1 VTGSVR
7 AGKQARYAIWVWLA
21 GHGKGTAKVTIAA
34 KPATPAPSF
43 TVCTPAGGKVC
54 SVGLTSQ
61 PVQLRAAVAVPKK
74 AAGTRV
80 TLTATG
86 TSPQAKAS
94 ASGSASVRVKADPT
108 PSASSSGTSSSVGT
122 GVLLPPSNLPAG
134 EFSAAGLPALPSPV
148 DDPSLAFPQVT
159 PSPTPSPSPAQVPI
173 RVADVSTSFPLDT
186 RLVGGQIIGLAVLA
200 AAVTIAVA
208 RLSLRKPRPQHSRD
222 PD

>member
-1 VTGSVR
+1 
-7 AGKQARYAIWVWLA
+7 
-21 GHGKGTAKVTIAA
+21 
-34 KPATPAPSF
+34 
-43 TVCTPAGGKVC
+43 
-54 SVGLTSQ
+54 
-61 PVQLRAAVAVPKK
+61 
-74 AAGTRV
+74 
-80 TLTATG
+80 
-86 TSPQAKAS
+86 
-94 ASGSASVRVKADPT
+94 
-108 PSASSSGTSSSVGT
+108 
-122 GVLLPPSNLPAG
+122 LLPPSNLQPG

>member
-1 VTGSVR
+1 VAGSVR

-21 GHGKGTAKVTIAA
+21 GRGKGTAKVTIAA
-34 KPATPAPSF
+34 KPAKPAPSF
-43 TVCTPAGGKVC
+43 TVCTPPGGKVC

-61 PVQLRAAVAVPKK
+61 PVQLRAAVAAPKK

-108 PSASSSGTSSSVGT
+108 PSATSSGTSSSVGT
-122 GVLLPPSNLPAG
+122 GVLPPPANLPPG
-134 EFSAAGLPALPSPV
+134 EFSPAGLPALPSPV

>member
-21 GHGKGTAKVTIAA
+21 GNGKGTAKVTIAA

-43 TVCTPAGGKVC
+43 TVCTPPGGKVC

-61 PVQLRAAVAVPKK
+61 PVQLRAAVAAPKK

-108 PSASSSGTSSSVGT
+108 PSATSSGTSSSVGT
-122 GVLLPPSNLPAG
+122 GVLPPPANLPPG
-134 EFSAAGLPALPSPV
+134 EFSPAGLPALPSPV